1 MAQILLK
8 ALLNCA
14 KQDSFCMHKYLYY
27 LLLKRGGEICTLFME
42 FYVGTIQSETRK

>member
-27 LLLKRGGEICTLFME
+27 LLLKRRGEICI
-42 FYVGTIQSETRK
+42 YVGTVQSETRK